1 MRWCDYCLRWLTSPR
16 WHVGPDGGDQCD
28 ACLAVEWAVNV
39 QGVLRECL
47 GMAIEA
53 VENPTSD
60 PKAICAVIAARAE
73 IALNGGRCMVE
84 MVDAGRCPDQA
95 SPGNYEGGGH
105 KPGDSASITAVKGAS

>member
-1 MRWCDYCLRWLTSPR
+1 MTERFQRPGVL
-16 WHVGPDGGDQCD
+16 PDPYE
-28 ACLAVEWAVNV
+28 VIV

-95 SPGNYEGGGH
+95 GPGNYECGGH
-105 KPGDSASITAVKGAS
+105 KPGDSASITALTDERPPDAK